1 MITWDPEKYKKLEEE
16 RGILLDEI
24 AEIILRKDYIRIIK
38 NKSKPW
44 QRIFVVEYKNYIH
57 LVPYVIDEEQN
68 IFIKTA
74 YPSRK
79 YMKLFGKGATNEH

>member
-1 MITWDPEKYKKLEEE
+1 MIVWGPEKYKKLKEE

-24 AEIILRKDYIRIIK
+24 ADLILQKQYIKIIK
-38 NKSKPW
+38 NRTKQW
-44 QRIFVVEYKNYIH
+44 QQIFVVYYNNYIH

-79 YMKLFGKGATNEH
+79 YMKLFKDGGKK